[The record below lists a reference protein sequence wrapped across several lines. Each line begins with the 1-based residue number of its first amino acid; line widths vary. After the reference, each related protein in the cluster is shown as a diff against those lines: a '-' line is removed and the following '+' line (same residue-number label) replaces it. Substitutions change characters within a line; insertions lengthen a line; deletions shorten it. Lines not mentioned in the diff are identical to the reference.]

1 MCITV
6 NCHTPNCRDSDMYEN
21 IQAQIRDARAHGTA
35 VIPMGAGSKRD
46 WLPPRQ
52 GTPLSLAAHAG
63 IIDYQPHELVIRARA
78 GTPMQEIERT
88 LAERNQI
95 LASEPPNF
103 DGRSTL
109 GGAMACGWSGPRRP
123 WGGALRD
130 QVLGVT
136 MVNGA
141 GELLRF
147 GGSVIKNVAGFDV
160 SRLMTGSMGTLG
172 VILEANLKVV
182 PRPPVDLVLAL
193 ECGQAEGIRRAN
205 QASAS
210 SIPLAGAAWEN
221 GLLRLRLSGTA
232 ASVAVG
238 RDILGGEEDHDG
250 LAWFDALRHFRH
262 AMFAQPAPG
271 MILWRLSLPQAAPP
285 LLVGY
290 PQLMDWAG
298 GQRWL
303 QAHVEASSIVQAA
316 ATAAG
321 GYASMRRVGTP
332 WPAQPP
338 LAPAL
343 HALQQRLKQAFDPAA
358 VFGTQSPPFA

>member
-1 MCITV
+1 
-6 NCHTPNCRDSDMYEN
+6 MYDEL
-21 IQAQIRDARAHGTA
+21 QEQRREARAQGTTL
-35 VIPMGAGSKRD
+35 IPMGAGSKRD
-46 WLPPRQ
+46 WLPPRE
-52 GTPLSLAAHAG
+52 GKTLSLAGISG
-63 IIDYQPHELVIRARA
+63 IIDYQPSELVIRARA
-78 GTPMQEIERT
+78 GTPLREIETT
-88 LAERNQI
+88 LAERNQM
-95 LASEPPNF
+95 LASEPPNL

-109 GGAMACGWSGPRRP
+109 GGAVACGWSGPRRP
-123 WGGALRD
+123 WAGALRD

-136 MVNGA
+136 MLNGT

-182 PRPPVDLVLAL
+182 PRPPVDIVLAL

-210 SIPLAGAAWEN
+210 AIPLAGAAWEA
-221 GLLRLRLSGTA
+221 GVLRLRLSGA
-232 ASVAVG
+232 AAGVAVG

-262 AMFAQPAPG
+262 AFFGQPAPG

-290 PQLMDWAG
+290 PQLVDWAG

-303 QAHVEASSIVQAA
+303 LAHAEASSIVQAA
-316 ATAAG
+316 ASAAG
-321 GYASMRRVGTP
+321 GNASIRRVGTP
-332 WPAQPP
+332 WPQHSP
-338 LAPAL
+338 LTPTIA
-343 HALQQRLKQAFDPAA
+343 ALQQRLKRAFDPAGL
-358 VFGTQSPPFA
+358 FGNHLPPFA